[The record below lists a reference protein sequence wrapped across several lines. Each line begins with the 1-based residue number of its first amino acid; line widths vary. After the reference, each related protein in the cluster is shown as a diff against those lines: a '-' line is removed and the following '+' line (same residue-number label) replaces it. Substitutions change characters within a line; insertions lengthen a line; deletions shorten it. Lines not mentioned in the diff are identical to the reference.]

1 MKPVSDTHGYQAAED
16 IVQTM
21 YKVVKYYLPD
31 SKASRLDNEST
42 GIPQRLSRAINK
54 KSETQIQNVL
64 SEWNASMRTFVK
76 DGTIQQTLDQI
87 DSINPDLA
95 ERIINQT
102 FSRTVSLN
110 LKYLHQYEAGT
121 DNVYGELLPKFVS
134 QILRDVRVSSD
145 QVFVDLGS
153 GVGNVVLQAGLE
165 AGCESWGCEMME
177 KYCEVADLQKEE
189 FEARCRLWGL
199 SLGDIHLEKG
209 DFLTH
214 PRILEALKRADVV
227 LVNNQVF
234 SPKTNDSL
242 TTLFLDLKEG
252 AKIVSLKSFVPH
264 GHKISARN
272 ADSVL
277 NLLRVDKKEYF
288 SKCVSWTDQG
298 GNYYISTKDSTAVTK
313 FHAQN
318 SR

>member
-1 MKPVSDTHGYQAAED
+1 M
-16 IVQTM
+16 VQTM
-21 YKVVKYYLPD
+21 HKIIEHYLPG
-31 SKASRLDNEST
+31 SEQSRLDNETT
-42 GIPQRLSRAINK
+42 GLPQRLSRAINK
-54 KSETQIQNVL
+54 KSEAQVTAVMD
-64 SEWNASMRTFVK
+64 EWNAEMTRLRK
-76 DGTIQQTLDQI
+76 DGTIAQTLDKVE
-87 DSINPDLA
+87 SINSEWA

-153 GVGNVVLQAGLE
+153 GVGNVVLQAALE

-177 KYCEVADLQKEE
+177 KYCEVADLQKKE

-199 SLGDIHLEKG
+199 SHGSINLEKG
-209 DFLTH
+209 DFLVNSN
-214 PRILEALKRADVV
+214 ILEVLKRADVI

-234 SPKTNDSL
+234 TPKTNDNL
-242 TTLFLDLKEG
+242 TALFLELKEG
-252 AKIVSLKSFVPH
+252 AKIVSLRSFVPH
-264 GHKISARN
+264 GHKISVRN
-272 ADSVL
+272 SSSVL
-277 NLLRVDKKEYF
+277 NLLRVEQKEYF

-298 GNYYISTKDSTAVTK
+298 GNYYISTKDSTAIAK
-313 FHAQN
+313 FHEK
-318 SR
+318 SRGR